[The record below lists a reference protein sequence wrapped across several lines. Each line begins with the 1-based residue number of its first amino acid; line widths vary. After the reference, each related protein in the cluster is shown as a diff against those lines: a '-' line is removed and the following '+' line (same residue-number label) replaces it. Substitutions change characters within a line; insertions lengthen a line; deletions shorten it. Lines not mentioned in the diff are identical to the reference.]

1 MRDLDPAGYVDDVM
15 SDVELKFRHAENEL
29 DKLLLA
35 AKWALKDEDVT
46 IRDWSGRKYHYKNE
60 RLSWN
65 YWFEKKWPRDSEIL
79 KVSVHVSSTEEEP
92 TMVNIRTFAEI
103 FQVGKKSR
111 WSTTTESIIS
121 LEEAVR
127 RGLTDIV
134 TSGIREGLSAAEASR

>member
-1 MRDLDPAGYVDDVM
+1 MT
-15 SDVELKFRHAENEL
+15 DVELKFRHAENEL

-92 TMVNIRTFAEI
+92 TMATFGPLPRS
-103 FQVGKKSR
+103 FRSGKSHDGVQRPK
-111 WSTTTESIIS
+111 
-121 LEEAVR
+121 
-127 RGLTDIV
+127 
-134 TSGIREGLSAAEASR
+134 GLSPLRRPCVGV